1 MKWFEKLYTFFILG
15 AVVIGLIFSQLN
27 GAGSIAEGLILPLLA
42 FMIYLTFLQIPLK
55 DIKSSFKNKIFSMS
69 TILINFV
76 WTPFFAWILTI
87 VFFPDQPALAIG
99 LIMLLVTPC
108 TDWYLVFT
116 GVAKGNTA
124 LAASI
129 LPLNLILQVILL
141 PVYLLI
147 FFGTGETVDASYL
160 VEGIIWVLFVPFAA
174 AALTKKILTGKRSL
188 QSDLLQNLP
197 VAFLGLAIIA
207 MFAAQGG
214 MLLENT
220 VVFLQILPPLAIFF
234 IVNFFISRKAGQVC
248 KLPAADR
255 VSLTMTTLARN
266 SPLALA
272 IAVAAFPNEPLIA
285 LILVIGPLIE
295 LPVLALTAKVL
306 VTTNSRR

>member
-1 MKWFEKLYTFFILG
+1 MEWFERPYTFFILG
-15 AVVIGLIFSQLN
+15 AVVIGLVFSQLD
-27 GAGSIAEGLILPLLA
+27 GAGSFAEGLILPLLA
-42 FMIYLTFLQIPLK
+42 IMIYLTFLQIPLK
-55 DIKSSFKNKIFSMS
+55 DVKASFGNKTFSISAIF
-69 TILINFV
+69 INFV
-76 WTPFFAWILTI
+76 WTPFFAWLLAI

-108 TDWYLVFT
+108 TDWYLIFT

-124 LAASI
+124 LSASI
-129 LPLNLILQVILL
+129 LPLNLILQIILL

-147 FFGTGETVDASYL
+147 FFGTGETVEAAYL
-160 VEGIIWVLFVPFAA
+160 AEGVIWVLFLPLMFAI
-174 AALTKKILTGKRSL
+174 LTKKLLKGKRL
-188 QSDLLQNLP
+188 IKADLLQNLP
-197 VAFLGLAIIA
+197 VMFLVLAIMA
-207 MFAAQGG
+207 MFTAQGS

-220 VVFLQILPPLAIFF
+220 GVFLQILPPLAIFF
-234 IVNFFISRKAGQVC
+234 AVNFFISRKTGQLC
-248 KLPAADR
+248 RLPAADR

-306 VTTNSRR
+306 LRINSKK